1 MPNYER
7 DTKKQETRKSAMSTY
22 PLPPPANLNMAICT
36 WSKSGDMRWSYGRKN
51 DLGIFAS
58 LTLNFDI
65 SIFKMLSGGRG
76 TVEKR

>member
-7 DTKKQETRKSAMSTY
+7 DTKNRKQENLQCRHTPSR
-22 PLPPPANLNMAICT
+22 PPQIWTWLFVLEASRAIC
-36 WSKSGDMRWSYGRKN
+36 GGVMVEKN

-76 TVEKR
+76 AVEKR